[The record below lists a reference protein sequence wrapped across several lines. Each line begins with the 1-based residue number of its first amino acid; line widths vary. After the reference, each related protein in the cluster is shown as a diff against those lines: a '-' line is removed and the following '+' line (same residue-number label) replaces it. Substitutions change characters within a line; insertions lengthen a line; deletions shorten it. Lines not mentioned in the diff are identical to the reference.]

1 MVEPLGD
8 APKGYHAFYD
18 RKKDKPVLNTF
29 GKVVQPDHP
38 ILWIRTPEG
47 QKIRAR
53 VTTLSANLSG
63 KNLGKYLGKAL

>member
-18 RKKDKPVLNTF
+18 RNKDKPNINTL
-29 GKVVQPDHP
+29 GKVVLPDYP
-38 ILWIRTPEG
+38 VLWIRTPEG

-53 VTTLSANLSG
+53 VTTLSAHLSG
-63 KNLGKYLGKAL
+63 KLGKYLGKAL